1 MVVAWLVFGSLL
13 LLFELHHLAFY
24 ALFGTIGSVAAAVV
38 ALFFP
43 SAVAAQVGVAVGVAL
58 AGVVAI
64 RPFVSKAFESHHA
77 GHVARGVHGGLVGE
91 EAITLDVVGDS
102 HLVATTYQAARH
114 VGAHPT
120 ETHHSQPHASAPS
133 SILNRFSYSP

>member
-24 ALFGTIGSVAAAVV
+24 ALFGTIGSVATAVV

-43 SAVAAQVGVAVGVAL
+43 SAIAAQVGIAVGVAL
-58 AGVVAI
+58 AGVVAV
-64 RPFVSKAFESHHA
+64 RPFVSKVFESRQT

-102 HLVATTYQAARH
+102 HVVGH
-114 VGAHPT
+114 VRLSGERWLAV
-120 ETHHSQPHASAPS
+120 SG
-133 SILNRFSYSP
+133 